1 MKELIELKKEYIDKT
16 IKLLDEVRELKIRKE
31 VLNDEIEFL
40 KKNEKLSSINFNELG
55 FPIHSG
61 NYGIDDMIINL
72 QEKIYI
78 KETEIEIIDSRIE
91 MINIYTKRLSEEEQE
106 IISLRHFDKKVN
118 SYEKISEL
126 LMISK
131 TAVQKKYTYAL
142 KKIALMKYGEE
153 AKKNMANSIS
163 PLKTTLGG
171 WFQIPMP
178 PHQFSSEW
186 KNEKGGGVI

>member
-1 MKELIELKKEYIDKT
+1 LVELKKEYIDEV
-16 IKLLDEVRELKIRKE
+16 IKLLDEVRELRVRKE

-55 FPIHSG
+55 FPVRSG
-61 NYGIDDMIINL
+61 SYSIDDMIINS

-106 IISLRHFDKKVN
+106 IISLRHFDSKIN
-118 SYEKISEL
+118 SYGEISEL

-131 TAVQKKYTYAL
+131 TVVQRKYTDAL
-142 KKIALMKYGEE
+142 RKIVLMKYGEK
-153 AKKNMANSIS
+153 AKKDR
-163 PLKTTLGG
+163 
-171 WFQIPMP
+171 
-178 PHQFSSEW
+178 E
-186 KNEKGGGVI
+186 

>member
-61 NYGIDDMIINL
+61 NYGIDDMIINS

-163 PLKTTLGG
+163 PPKNDPGG
-171 WFQIPMP
+171 LISNTDVPTSIFLRM
-178 PHQFSSEW
+178 
-186 KNEKGGGVI
+186 KK

>member
-1 MKELIELKKEYIDKT
+1 
-16 IKLLDEVRELKIRKE
+16 
-31 VLNDEIEFL
+31 N
-40 KKNEKLSSINFNELG
+40 S
-55 FPIHSG
+55 
-61 NYGIDDMIINL
+61 

-153 AKKNMANSIS
+153 AKKNMSNSIS
-163 PLKTTLGG
+163 PPKNDPGG
-171 WFQIPMP
+171 LISNTDVPTSIFLRM
-178 PHQFSSEW
+178 
-186 KNEKGGGVI
+186 KK

>member
-1 MKELIELKKEYIDKT
+1 MKIKKEYIDEV
-16 IKLLDEVRELKIRKE
+16 IKLLDEVRELRVRKE

-55 FPIHSG
+55 FPVRSG
-61 NYGIDDMIINL
+61 SYSIDDMIINS

-106 IISLRHFDKKVN
+106 IISLRHFDSKIN
-118 SYEKISEL
+118 SYGEISEL

-131 TAVQKKYTYAL
+131 TVVQRKYTDAL
-142 KKIALMKYGEE
+142 RKIVLMKYGEK
-153 AKKNMANSIS
+153 AKKDR
-163 PLKTTLGG
+163 
-171 WFQIPMP
+171 
-178 PHQFSSEW
+178 E
-186 KNEKGGGVI
+186 

>member
-131 TAVQKKYTYAL
+131 TVVQRKYTDAL
-142 KKIALMKYGEE
+142 RKIVLMKYGEK
-153 AKKNMANSIS
+153 AKKDR
-163 PLKTTLGG
+163 
-171 WFQIPMP
+171 
-178 PHQFSSEW
+178 E
-186 KNEKGGGVI
+186 

>member
-1 MKELIELKKEYIDKT
+1 MIELKKEYIDKT

-106 IISLRHFDKKVN
+106 IISLRHFDK
-118 SYEKISEL
+118 
-126 LMISK
+126 
-131 TAVQKKYTYAL
+131 
-142 KKIALMKYGEE
+142 
-153 AKKNMANSIS
+153 
-163 PLKTTLGG
+163 
-171 WFQIPMP
+171 
-178 PHQFSSEW
+178 
-186 KNEKGGGVI
+186 

>member
-1 MKELIELKKEYIDKT
+1 MIELKKEYIDKT
-16 IKLLDEVRELKIRKE
+16 IKLLDEVRELKVRKE

-55 FPIHSG
+55 FPVHSG
-61 NYGIDDMIINL
+61 NYGIDDMIINS

-106 IISLRHFDKKVN
+106 IISLRHFDSKIN
-118 SYEKISEL
+118 SYGEISEL

-131 TAVQKKYTYAL
+131 TVVQRKYTDAL
-142 KKIALMKYGEE
+142 RKITLMKYGEE
-153 AKKNMANSIS
+153 AK
-163 PLKTTLGG
+163 
-171 WFQIPMP
+171 
-178 PHQFSSEW
+178 EDR
-186 KNEKGGGVI
+186 E

>member
-1 MKELIELKKEYIDKT
+1 MVELKKEYIDKT
-16 IKLLDEVRELKIRKE
+16 IKLLDEVRELKVRKE

-55 FPIHSG
+55 FPMRSG
-61 NYGIDDMIINL
+61 NYGIDDMIINS

-106 IISLRHFDKKVN
+106 IISLRHFDSKIN
-118 SYEKISEL
+118 SYGEISEL

-131 TAVQKKYTYAL
+131 TVVQRKYMDAL
-142 KKIALMKYGEE
+142 RNITLMKYGEE
-153 AKKNMANSIS
+153 AK
-163 PLKTTLGG
+163 
-171 WFQIPMP
+171 
-178 PHQFSSEW
+178 EDR
-186 KNEKGGGVI
+186 E